1 MSRVIPCAVVA
12 ATALMFVTATAR
24 AQVTPQEAQRRER
37 IAQATAARNAGDHA
51 RALEFATQAGQIR
64 MSVSLRLMIAEEHAA
79 LGGEVHTGEAF
90 RMAEACVREATAD
103 ANVPQR
109 EQVLRDCTN
118 LMERTRPR
126 PVSTPAAP
134 VVSAPVTPPAT
145 VTVVPPRVGEGAT
158 RVTTPARGPGVGPW
172 LVVGGGGALVALGG
186 VFFALQAQA
195 QLSRALECPR
205 VGSNDVCPNSAALA
219 NATRY
224 HEQAVQWNAAA
235 WVSMGVGAA
244 AVAGGLVWYALAR
257 KGDEAPRTALR
268 WSVTPVRE
276 GALTTVEGVW

>member
-1 MSRVIPCAVVA
+1 MSRTIPCVAVAVA
-12 ATALMFVTATAR
+12 VSMFALPSAH

-51 RALEFATQAGQIR
+51 RALTLATQAAQIR

-79 LGGEVHTGEAF
+79 LGGEAHTGEAF

-103 ANVPQR
+103 ATVPQR

-126 PVSTPAAP
+126 PASAPVTP
-134 VVSAPVTPPAT
+134 VVSAPVTPPAAVA
-145 VTVVPPRVGEGAT
+145 VTPPRDGEGAV

-186 VFFALQAQA
+186 VFFVLQAQA
-195 QLSRALECPR
+195 QLSRAVECPR
-205 VGSNDVCPNSAALA
+205 MGSNDVCPDSAALA

-224 HEQAVQWNAAA
+224 HDQAVQWNTAA

-257 KGDEAPRTALR
+257 RGDEAPRTALR
-268 WSVTPVRE
+268 WSLAPVRE

>member
-1 MSRVIPCAVVA
+1 MSRVSPCAVVA
-12 ATALMFVTATAR
+12 TSALVFVTATAH

-51 RALEFATQAGQIR
+51 RALTLATQAAQIR

-79 LGGEVHTGEAF
+79 LGGESHQGEAF

-103 ANVPQR
+103 ASVPQR

-126 PVSTPAAP
+126 PASTPAAP
-134 VVSAPVTPPAT
+134 VVSTPAAPPAA
-145 VTVVPPRVGEGAT
+145 VTVAPPRVGEGAV
-158 RVTTPARGPGVGPW
+158 RVTTPARGPGPGPW

-195 QLSRALECPR
+195 QLNQAVECPR
-205 VGSNDVCPNSAALA
+205 MGSVDVCRDSAALA
-219 NATRY
+219 NAARF
-224 HEQAVQWNAAA
+224 HDQAVQWNTAA

-257 KGDEAPRTALR
+257 RGDEAPRTALR
-268 WSVTPVRE
+268 WSVAPVRE